1 MNSLTIQSLTGPAAR
16 DLVDTLAEIR
26 IRVFQEWPYLYAGN
40 RAYERRYLTTYFDC
54 TDALV
59 LVARDGDTVVGAST
73 ALPLTAAETD
83 MQRPFQQAGHCLDD
97 WLYFGES
104 VVLPAYRG
112 KGLGVGFFAERES
125 HALALGLGHCTFC
138 AVERPTDHPARPAH
152 YLGNERF
159 WQNRGYRRLPLQCS
173 YAWPD
178 IGESQTTDKTMRFWG
193 RKLPSD

>member
-73 ALPLTAAETD
+73 ALPLTAAEAD
-83 MQRPFQQAGHCLDD
+83 MQAPFEQAGHHLDD